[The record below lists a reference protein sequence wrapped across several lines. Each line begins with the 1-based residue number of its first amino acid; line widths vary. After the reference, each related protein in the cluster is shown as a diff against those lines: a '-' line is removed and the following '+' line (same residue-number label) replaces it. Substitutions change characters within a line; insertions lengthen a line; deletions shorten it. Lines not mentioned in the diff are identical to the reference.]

1 MLERDAYPLIL
12 MYHHIARPPAGAKI
26 KGMYVTPGQFD
37 WQVGWLKK
45 RGYEFAT
52 FADFS
57 SSNDAKQ
64 VIITL
69 DDGYLN
75 NYTHAFP
82 ILKKH
87 GARAVVY
94 PIQRDLGR
102 TGVSWPDATE
112 QTPADM
118 MSAGQVKEMAS
129 AGVEFGS
136 HLLNHTRLTD
146 MTPTEQVEQLEQSR
160 QGLEALIDAPVLSIA
175 YPYGAYDDAVIERT
189 RAAGYRYG
197 VTTDPGTNPAGTDP
211 LRLNRYTAKGCKLY
225 HPLKFRRMIAA
236 AERQASGE

>member
-1 MLERDAYPLIL
+1 
-12 MYHHIARPPAGAKI
+12 
-26 KGMYVTPGQFD
+26 
-37 WQVGWLKK
+37 
-45 RGYEFAT
+45 
-52 FADFS
+52 
-57 SSNDAKQ
+57 
-64 VIITL
+64 
-69 DDGYLN
+69 
-75 NYTHAFP
+75 
-82 ILKKH
+82 
-87 GARAVVY
+87 
-94 PIQRDLGR
+94 
-102 TGVSWPDATE
+102 
-112 QTPADM
+112 M